1 MNTLERRQIVRGQ
14 VIDMVVAKTAVT
26 KSRRERADAAK
37 KLRKALAA
45 SRYAKLR
52 VEPISDPRAGSAG
65 PLKER
70 PATCGAVARPSASSL
85 RRAGRRREP
94 LLSRSAAPRA
104 RSIASCR

>member
-14 VIDMVVAKTAVT
+14 VIDLTIAKTSIN

-52 VEPISDPRAGSAG
+52 VDTISYPRA
-65 PLKER
+65 
-70 PATCGAVARPSASSL
+70 
-85 RRAGRRREP
+85 
-94 LLSRSAAPRA
+94 
-104 RSIASCR
+104 

>member
-14 VIDMVVAKTAVT
+14 IIDLAVAKTEIN

-52 VEPISDPRAGSAG
+52 VDTISHPRA
-65 PLKER
+65 
-70 PATCGAVARPSASSL
+70 
-85 RRAGRRREP
+85 
-94 LLSRSAAPRA
+94 
-104 RSIASCR
+104 

>member
-14 VIDMVVAKTAVT
+14 VIDLAIAKTSIN

-52 VEPISDPRAGSAG
+52 VDTISYPRA
-65 PLKER
+65 
-70 PATCGAVARPSASSL
+70 
-85 RRAGRRREP
+85 
-94 LLSRSAAPRA
+94 
-104 RSIASCR
+104 

>member
-14 VIDMVVAKTAVT
+14 VIDLAVAKTEIN

-52 VEPISDPRAGSAG
+52 VDTISYPRA
-65 PLKER
+65 
-70 PATCGAVARPSASSL
+70 
-85 RRAGRRREP
+85 
-94 LLSRSAAPRA
+94 
-104 RSIASCR
+104 